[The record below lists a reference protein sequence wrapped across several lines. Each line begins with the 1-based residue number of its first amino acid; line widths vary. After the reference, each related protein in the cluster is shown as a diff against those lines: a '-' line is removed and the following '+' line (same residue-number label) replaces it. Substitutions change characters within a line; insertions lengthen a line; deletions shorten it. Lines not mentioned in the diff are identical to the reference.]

1 MQPPGPFRQRLL
13 LRALLRPGAPGT
25 RPGHGCHQRGAM
37 SPGTRRSVSPRPP
50 QGVTGTPRAGAKGW
64 EGSGGFSSGFS
75 LGIFPRDFHRD
86 KGIEG
91 TTGPLRPRHRHLQ
104 PGGTSRAGRNLIP
117 GRSRHPGRAHGR
129 GEALEGP
136 QSPSWHCPHRGDAL
150 NAPQSTGIPRNPNA
164 PDIPNLP
171 DRRFRPLPCPGE
183 APVLLAPVRL
193 RCLPRVLIF
202 SPGSHAPGLGSLPP
216 HPNHSRWDPAPAA
229 RSHRDPR
236 AGIGFVMNPPA
247 PVRL

>member
-1 MQPPGPFRQRLL
+1 MGGEKPWRDPRAPPGIVPT
-13 LRALLRPGAPGT
+13 AGT
-25 RPGHGCHQRGAM
+25 RSMP
-37 SPGTRRSVSPRPP
+37 
-50 QGVTGTPRAGAKGW
+50 PRAPAFQ
-64 EGSGGFSSGFS
+64 EIPT
-75 LGIFPRDFHRD
+75 LRIFQTFQ
-86 KGIEG
+86 
-91 TTGPLRPRHRHLQ
+91 TGD
-104 PGGTSRAGRNLIP
+104 
-117 GRSRHPGRAHGR
+117 
-129 GEALEGP
+129 
-136 QSPSWHCPHRGDAL
+136 SPP
-150 NAPQSTGIPRNPNA
+150 
-164 PDIPNLP
+164 
-171 DRRFRPLPCPGE
+171 FPCPGE